1 MPDSPALSPLH
12 FVLLSLLLQ
21 PGRILRR
28 LLLLLLL
35 RRTLEP
41 LASPMGDEL
50 QRWVHLQR
58 WFDMIVRQ
66 VELATCFWRI
76 FVLFVVILI
85 LSFRIFEHDIRDSF
99 V

>member
-1 MPDSPALSPLH
+1 
-12 FVLLSLLLQ
+12 
-21 PGRILRR
+21 
-28 LLLLLLL
+28 
-35 RRTLEP
+35 
-41 LASPMGDEL
+41 MGDEL

-85 LSFRIFEHDIRDSF
+85 LSFRIFEPDIRDSF